1 MKMCIRDSAQ
11 AALERFHELGQQ
23 HNVSMALANRAQ
35 ADIKLGNTEAARRG
49 AREALALV
57 HSLGAQPSV
66 LWAIC
71 LFGQLL
77 AETGDTTPA
86 LALYGLVRAQPAL
99 DNQLR
104 VEIDEE
110 IARMGLPA
118 AAVAA
123 GLAAGAELDLGTVV
137 GEILNG
143 QW

>member
-1 MKMCIRDSAQ
+1 
-11 AALERFHELGQQ
+11 
-23 HNVSMALANRAQ
+23 MALANRAQ
-35 ADIKLGNTEAARRG
+35 ADIKLGNVAAARRG

-86 LALYGLVRAQPAL
+86 LALYGLARAQPAL

-110 IARMGLPA
+110 IARLDLPA
-118 AAVAA
+118 ETVAA
-123 GLAAGAELDLGTVV
+123 GLAAGARLDLATVID
-137 GEILNG
+137 EILAG
-143 QW
+143 DW

>member
-1 MKMCIRDSAQ
+1 MVMLGLCGSLPVRYR
-11 AALERFHELGQQ
+11 AAACHTGRHFSSSVLKDVYKRQ
-23 HNVSMALANRAQ
+23 
-35 ADIKLGNTEAARRG
+35 
-49 AREALALV
+49 
-57 HSLGAQPSV
+57 QPSV